1 MLKRITRKLAILAV
15 LAGMLSG
22 LAPSM
27 LAVRTAHADEAS
39 QSGASTALDRSSAP
53 APKRSEAAKPEP
65 LTSADVQVRSA
76 VVPSDALASGTAG
89 TCLFYITSDLQMVIT
104 PADGAHGILP
114 NLYASKDWPWYRYA
128 AYIKTIRFDRGV
140 KTGDSLNWA
149 FSNGSADA
157 DAYNR
162 LESVDFT
169 NLDAA
174 DLTQMYGI
182 LAYDR
187 TLTEV
192 NMSMLNAVQ
201 VRSMAEA
208 FRSTDITGLDLTAIG
223 DGKLV
228 DVGALCLSCHN
239 LQAVTTGWTMRNVT
253 AAWNMFNDCFNL
265 TQIDAQNWRF
275 GHAGNLSLMFNGC
288 SSLKTLDVS
297 RWNVGSVFNLYHTF
311 GNCAGLKTLD
321 VSTWDTGSLTDARG
335 LFNHC
340 TGLKT
345 LDVSGWNTD
354 KVTNFESM
362 FAYCTSLTKLDVSGW
377 NTGKATNMNSM
388 FYRDGKLTVLD
399 VSRWDTS
406 NVQDMYGMFRNTSIT
421 TLDVSQWNVSHV
433 GSVAEMFRECENLVT
448 LDTSRWRLDSARNA
462 WDMFYDCRSLTGLD
476 VTHWDMGHVGN
487 MTEMFYYC
495 RSLTGL
501 DGLDEWNTG
510 NVTNMSSMFSGCNRL
525 STVGITSWNV
535 RKVTTTKSMLQGT
548 SITSLDLSGWNT
560 DSLTNMQ
567 YMFENCT
574 KLTGLNLSGW
584 DTSNVT
590 SMEGLFGHDQQLTN
604 LRLDGWNTGNVRLM
618 GHMFEYCTKLTSLD
632 LSGWDTSN
640 VTDMYALFDNCTSLA
655 SLKLGDRWNMGN
667 VTDTTWMFSADRKL
681 ASTIARIVPDWNM
694 GSVRKTAGMFSD
706 CVDGVLDLSKW
717 NTPLL
722 TDTRYMF
729 QLNPNL
735 TRILVNENW
744 SNVTFAGNSTDMF
757 AGCTRLV
764 GDDGKGLAYDSS
776 KTDGAYA
783 MPGTGYMTL
792 KATDGKTM
800 HTVTYLD
807 WNGNAITV
815 RRVKDGTS
823 GESIGMHDTTWLA
836 DPDMNF
842 NTDRW
847 SNCSF
852 TEKGKKQSSRDCF
865 AYAVDRPIA
874 KGGTLHV
881 TSKADYTHANGGGVL
896 GWRAYDAANRVSN
909 WDGYFCRKGT
919 SCLVDRY
926 YTFDSAVNILPFT
939 QIGLWDD
946 YGTAIVSTMQLTQ
959 VDPTTHRSLA
969 RDGYTFAGW
978 SKDVSHV
985 TGDMTVQAQYRPVRY
1000 TVNYDA
1006 NGGTGAMADQ
1016 SFTYGTPQ
1024 ALTAATFQRD
1034 GYSLTGWNTRPDG
1047 TGKAF
1052 TDKQTV
1058 ADLLTHENAV
1068 GILYAQ
1074 WTPTPPVIT
1083 VVFHSND
1090 GGADETVRRVWASNN
1105 LDMKAIGLPDGWT
1118 KKGFVFHGW
1127 NLAADG
1133 SGVEYKTGESLYGR
1147 MTTATVDLYADWAG
1161 LQSTLPQAGGILHA
1175 APVAGLS
1182 IMMLGVPLL
1191 ILARRH
1197 RHGHANPP
1205 V

>member
-39 QSGASTALDRSSAP
+39 RSGASTALDRSSAP
-53 APKRSEAAKPEP
+53 APKRSEAAEPEP
-65 LTSADVQVRSA
+65 LTAADLQVRSA

-104 PADGAHGILP
+104 PADGAHGVLP
-114 NLYASKDWPWYRYA
+114 NLYASEDWPWYRYA

-157 DAYNR
+157 AAYNR

-192 NMSMLNAVQ
+192 NMNMLNAVQ

-208 FRSTDITGLDLTAIG
+208 FRSTGITGLDLTAIG

-275 GHAGNLSLMFNGC
+275 GHAGNLSLMFKGC
-288 SSLKTLDVS
+288 SGLKTLDVS

-311 GNCAGLKTLD
+311 DNCAGLKTLD
-321 VSTWDTGSLTDARG
+321 VSGWNTGSLTDARG
-335 LFNHC
+335 LFYHC

-345 LDVSGWNTD
+345 LDVSGWNTG
-354 KVTNFESM
+354 KVTSFENI
-362 FAYCTSLTKLDVSGW
+362 FTYCTSLTELDVSGW
-377 NTGKATNMNSM
+377 NTGKATSM
-388 FYRDGKLTVLD
+388 SGMFDHDRKLTVLD

-406 NVQDMYGMFRNTSIT
+406 NVQDMHGMFRNTGIA
-421 TLDVSQWNVSHV
+421 TLEVSQWNVSHV
-433 GSVAEMFRECENLVT
+433 GNASGMFHDCVNLVT
-448 LDTSRWRLDSARNA
+448 LDTSRWRLDSAWGA
-462 WDMFYDCRSLTGLD
+462 WNMFYNCVSLTGLD
-476 VTHWDMGHVGN
+476 VTHWGMGHVGN
-487 MTEMFYYC
+487 MTDMFYGC
-495 RSLTGL
+495 HSLTDL
-501 DGLDEWNTG
+501 DGLAEWDTG
-510 NVTNMSSMFSGCNRL
+510 NATMLTGMFYDCNRL
-525 STVGITSWNV
+525 SAVDITSWNV
-535 RKVTTTKSMLQGT
+535 RKVTTTRGMLQGT
-548 SITSLDLSGWNT
+548 PITSLDLSAWNTDSLTNIRYMFGYCTKLTSLDLSGWNT
-560 DSLTNMQ
+560 
-567 YMFENCT
+567 
-574 KLTGLNLSGW
+574 
-584 DTSNVT
+584 SNVT
-590 SMEGLFGHDQQLTN
+590 GMEGLFGHDQQLTN
-604 LRLDGWNTGNVRLM
+604 LRFDGWNTGNVRLM
-618 GHMFEYCTKLTSLD
+618 DHMFEYCTKLTSLD

-640 VTDMYALFDNCTSLA
+640 VTDMHGLFDNCTSLA
-655 SLKLGDRWNMGN
+655 GLKLGDRWNMGN
-667 VTDTTWMFSADRKL
+667 VTDTTWMFSGDRKL

-694 GSVRKTAGMFSD
+694 GSVKRTAGMFSD

-722 TDTRYMF
+722 TDTRNMF
-729 QLNPNL
+729 RYNPNL

-744 SNVTFAGNSTDMF
+744 SNVTFMDSSAYMF
-757 AGCTRLV
+757 TGCARLV

-776 KTDGAYA
+776 KTDGAQA

-792 KATDGKTM
+792 KAAGGKTM
-800 HTVTYLD
+800 HTVTYMD
-807 WNGNAITV
+807 WNGNVITT
-815 RRVKDGTS
+815 RRVKDGMS

-842 NTDRW
+842 NADRW
-847 SNCSF
+847 GGCSF
-852 TEKGKKQSSRDCF
+852 TEKGKKQSSRDCY
-865 AYAVDRPIA
+865 ANAVDRPIA
-874 KGGTLHV
+874 KGDTLHV
-881 TSKADYTHANGGGVL
+881 TGKADYTRANGGGVL
-896 GWRAYDAANRVSN
+896 GWRANNTVNGSS
-909 WDGYFCRKGT
+909 WDGYSCRKGA
-919 SCLVDRY
+919 SCLADRY
-926 YTFDSAVNILPFT
+926 YTFDSAANVRPFT

-959 VDPTTHRSLA
+959 VDPVTHRSLA
-969 RDGYTFAGW
+969 RDGYVFTGW
-978 SKDVSHV
+978 SKDISNV
-985 TGDMTVQAQYRPVRY
+985 TGDMTVQAQYKPVRY

-1006 NGGTGAMADQ
+1006 NGGTGSMPA
-1016 SFTYGTPQ
+1016 STLTYDRPQ
-1024 ALTAATFQRD
+1024 ALPAIGFTKA
-1034 GYSLTGWNTRPDG
+1034 GYSFAGWNTQKDG
-1047 TGKAF
+1047 SGKTF
-1052 TDKQTV
+1052 TDKQIV
-1058 ADLLTHENAV
+1058 GNLLTHENAA
-1068 GILYAQ
+1068 GTLYAQ

-1090 GGADETVRRVWASNN
+1090 GGTDETVKRVWASNN

-1118 KKGFVFHGW
+1118 KKGFAFHGW

-1147 MTTATVDLYADWAG
+1147 MTTATVDLYADWTG

>member
-39 QSGASTALDRSSAP
+39 RSGASTVLDRSSAP
-53 APKRSEAAKPEP
+53 APKRSEAAEPEP
-65 LTSADVQVRSA
+65 LTAADLQVRSA

-104 PADGAHGILP
+104 PADGAHGVLP
-114 NLYASKDWPWYRYA
+114 NLYASEDWPWYRYA

-157 DAYNR
+157 AAYNR

-192 NMSMLNAVQ
+192 NMNMLNAVQ

-208 FRSTDITGLDLTAIG
+208 FRSTGITGLDLTAIG
-223 DGKLV
+223 DEKLV

-275 GHAGNLSLMFNGC
+275 GHAGNLSLMFKGC

-297 RWNVGSVFNLYHTF
+297 RWNVDSVFNLYHTF
-311 GNCAGLKTLD
+311 DNCTGLKTLD

-335 LFNHC
+335 LFYHC

-345 LDVSGWNTD
+345 LDVSDWNTG
-354 KVTNFESM
+354 KVTSFENI

-377 NTGKATNMNSM
+377 NTGKATSM
-388 FYRDGKLTVLD
+388 SGMFDHDGKLTVLD

-406 NVQDMYGMFRNTSIT
+406 NVTDMYAMFRNTGIA

-433 GSVAEMFRECENLVT
+433 GNAAGMFNNCANLVT
-448 LDTSRWRLDSARNA
+448 LDTSRWRLDSAWGA
-462 WDMFYDCRSLTGLD
+462 WNMFFNCVSLTGLD
-476 VTHWDMGHVGN
+476 VTHWGMGHVGN
-487 MTEMFYYC
+487 MTDMFYGC
-495 RSLTGL
+495 HSLTDL
-501 DGLDEWNTG
+501 DGLAEWDTG
-510 NVTNMSSMFSGCNRL
+510 NATMLTSMFHGCNRL
-525 STVGITSWNV
+525 STVDITSWNV
-535 RKVTTTKSMLQGT
+535 RKVTTTEGMLQGT
-548 SITSLDLSGWNT
+548 PITSLDLSAWNT
-560 DSLTNMQ
+560 DSLTNIR

-574 KLTGLNLSGW
+574 KLTSLDLSGW
-584 DTSNVT
+584 NTSNVT
-590 SMEGLFGHDQQLTN
+590 SMEGLFGHDQWLTD
-604 LRLDGWNTGNVRLM
+604 LSMDGWNTGNVRLM
-618 GHMFEYCTKLTSLD
+618 GHMFGYCTKLTSLD

-640 VTDMYALFDNCTSLA
+640 VTDMYGLFDNCTSLA
-655 SLKLGDRWNMGN
+655 GLKLGDRWNMDN
-667 VTDTTWMFSADRKL
+667 VTDTTWMFSGDRKL

-694 GSVRKTAGMFSD
+694 GSVKKTAGMFYD

-722 TDTRYMF
+722 TDTRNMF
-729 QLNPNL
+729 RHNPNL

-744 SNVTFAGNSTDMF
+744 SNVTFMDSSADMF

-776 KTDGAYA
+776 KTDGAQA

-792 KATDGKTM
+792 KAAGGKTV
-800 HTVTYLD
+800 HTVTYMD
-807 WNGNAITV
+807 WNGNAITT
-815 RRVKDGTS
+815 RRVKDGMS

-842 NTDRW
+842 NADRW
-847 SNCSF
+847 GGCSF
-852 TEKGKKQSSRDCF
+852 TEKGKKQSSRDCY
-865 AYAVDRPIA
+865 ANAVDWPVA
-874 KGGTLHV
+874 KNDTLHV
-881 TSKADYTHANGGGVL
+881 TGKADYTRANEGGVL
-896 GWRAYDAANRVSN
+896 GWRAYNTASGAKS
-909 WDGYFCRKGT
+909 WDGYFCRKGV
-919 SCLVDRY
+919 SCLADRY
-926 YTFDSAVNILPFT
+926 YTFGSAVNILPFT

-959 VDPTTHRSLA
+959 VDPVTHRSLA
-969 RDGYTFAGW
+969 RDGYVFTGW
-978 SKDVSHV
+978 SKDISNV
-985 TGDMTVQAQYRPVRY
+985 TGDMTVQAQYKPVRY

-1006 NGGTGAMADQ
+1006 NGGTGSMPTSTLTYDRPRALPAIG
-1016 SFTYGTPQ
+1016 FTK
-1024 ALTAATFQRD
+1024 A
-1034 GYSLTGWNTRPDG
+1034 GYSFAGWNTQKDG
-1047 TGKAF
+1047 SGKTF
-1052 TDKQTV
+1052 TDKQIV
-1058 ADLLTHENAV
+1058 GNLLTHENAV
-1068 GILYAQ
+1068 GTLYAQ

-1090 GGADETVRRVWASNN
+1090 GGTDETVKRVWASNN

-1161 LQSTLPQAGGILHA
+1161 LQSTLPQAGGSTK
-1175 APVAGLS
+1175 APAYGAGLAL
-1182 IMMLGVPLL
+1182 MVLGAGAWLS
-1191 ILARRH
+1191 AGRR
-1197 RHGHANPP
+1197 RRMA
-1205 V
+1205 

>member
-1 MLKRITRKLAILAV
+1 MLRRITRKLAILAV

-53 APKRSEAAKPEP
+53 APKRSEAAEPEP
-65 LTSADVQVRSA
+65 LTSSDLQVRSA

-335 LFNHC
+335 LFYHC

-345 LDVSGWNTD
+345 LDVSDWNTG
-354 KVTNFESM
+354 KVTSFGSI
-362 FAYCTSLTKLDVSGW
+362 FAYCTSLTELDVSGW
-377 NTGKATNMNSM
+377 NTGKATSM
-388 FYRDGKLTVLD
+388 SGMFDHDRKLTALD

-406 NVQDMYGMFRNTSIT
+406 NVQDMNGMFRNTGIA

-433 GSVAEMFRECENLVT
+433 GNAAEMFHDCVNLVT
-448 LDTSRWRLDSARNA
+448 LDTSRWRLDSAWGA
-462 WDMFYDCRSLTGLD
+462 WSMFYNCVSLTGLD
-476 VTHWDMGHVGN
+476 VTHWGMGHVGN
-487 MTEMFYYC
+487 MTDMFYGC
-495 RSLTGL
+495 HSLTDL
-501 DGLDEWNTG
+501 DGLAEWDTG
-510 NVTNMSSMFSGCNRL
+510 NATMLTRMFCDCNRL
-525 STVGITSWNV
+525 STVDITSWNV
-535 RKVTTTKSMLQGT
+535 RKVTTTEGMLQGT
-548 SITSLDLSGWNT
+548 PITSLDLSAWNT

-567 YMFENCT
+567 YMFEN
-574 KLTGLNLSGW
+574 
-584 DTSNVT
+584 
-590 SMEGLFGHDQQLTN
+590 
-604 LRLDGWNTGNVRLM
+604 
-618 GHMFEYCTKLTSLD
+618 CTKLTSLD

-655 SLKLGDRWNMGN
+655 GLKLGDRWNMGN
-667 VTDTTWMFSADRKL
+667 VTDTTWMFSGDRKL

-722 TDTRYMF
+722 TDTRNMF
-729 QLNPNL
+729 RYNPNL

-744 SNVTFAGNSTDMF
+744 SNVTFMDSSAYMF
-757 AGCTRLV
+757 TGCIRLV

-776 KTDGAYA
+776 KTDGAQA

-792 KATDGKTM
+792 KAAGGKTM
-800 HTVTYLD
+800 HTVTYMD
-807 WNGNAITV
+807 WNGNVITT

-823 GESIGMHDTTWLA
+823 GENIGMHDTTWLA

-842 NTDRW
+842 NADRW
-847 SNCSF
+847 GDCSF
-852 TEKGKKQSSRDCF
+852 TEKGKKQSSRDCY
-865 AYAVDRPIA
+865 ANAVDWPVA
-874 KGGTLHV
+874 KGDTLHV
-881 TSKADYTHANGGGVL
+881 TGKADYTQANEGGIL
-896 GWRAYDAANRVSN
+896 GWRAYNTASGTNSWN
-909 WDGYFCRKGT
+909 GYFCRKGA
-919 SCLVDRY
+919 SCLADRY
-926 YTFDSAVNILPFT
+926 YTFGSAVNILPFT

-959 VDPTTHRSLA
+959 VDPVTHRSLA
-969 RDGYTFAGW
+969 RDGYVFTGW
-978 SKDVSHV
+978 SEDVSNV
-985 TGDMTVQAQYRPVRY
+985 TGDMTVQTQYKPVRY

-1006 NGGTGAMADQ
+1006 NGGTGSMPA
-1016 SFTYGTPQ
+1016 STLTYDRPQ
-1024 ALTAATFQRD
+1024 ALPAIGFTKA
-1034 GYSLTGWNTRPDG
+1034 GYSFAGWNTQKDG
-1047 TGKAF
+1047 SGKTF
-1052 TDKQTV
+1052 TDKQIV
-1058 ADLLTHENAV
+1058 GNLLTHENAA
-1068 GILYAQ
+1068 GTPYAQ

-1090 GGADETVRRVWASNN
+1090 GGADETVKRVWASNN

-1133 SGVEYKTGESLYGR
+1133 SGVEYKAGESLYGR

-1161 LQSTLPQAGGILHA
+1161 LSSTLPQAGGSTK
-1175 APVAGLS
+1175 APAYGAGLAL
-1182 IMMLGVPLL
+1182 MVLGAGAWLS
-1191 ILARRH
+1191 AGRR
-1197 RHGHANPP
+1197 RRMA
-1205 V
+1205 

>member
-1 MLKRITRKLAILAV
+1 MRRLNTLIPIL
-15 LAGMLSG
+15 LLIG
-22 LAPSM
+22 LLWGLCPSM
-27 LAVRTAHADEAS
+27 LAVRTAHAD
-39 QSGASTALDRSSAP
+39 QSDTSTTQADIMKDGVP
-53 APKRSEAAKPEP
+53 QPAAKNADVDEPMP
-65 LTSADVQVRSA
+65 LTDSDVAVRTPA
-76 VVPSDALASGTAG
+76 VPDDAIASGTAG
-89 TCLFYITSDLQMVIT
+89 SCLFYITSDLQMVVT
-104 PADGAHGILP
+104 PADGAHGVLP
-114 NLYASKDWPWYRYA
+114 NLYASEDWPWYRYA

-192 NMSMLNAVQ
+192 NMNMLNAVQ

-208 FRSTDITGLDLTAIG
+208 FRSTGITGLDLTAIG
-223 DGKLV
+223 DEKLV

-311 GNCAGLKTLD
+311 DNCAGLKTLD
-321 VSTWDTGSLTDARG
+321 VSGWNTGSLTDARG
-335 LFNHC
+335 LFYHC

-345 LDVSGWNTD
+345 LDVSGWNTG
-354 KVTNFESM
+354 KVTSFERM

-377 NTGKATNMNSM
+377 NTGKATSM
-388 FYRDGKLTVLD
+388 SGMFAHDRKLTVLD

-406 NVQDMYGMFRNTSIT
+406 NVQDMYGMFRTAGIA

-448 LDTSRWRLDSARNA
+448 LDTSRWRLDSAWGA
-462 WDMFYDCRSLTGLD
+462 WNMFYNCVSLTGLD
-476 VTHWDMGHVGN
+476 VTHWGMGHVGN
-487 MTEMFYYC
+487 MTDMFYNC
-495 RSLTGL
+495 VSLTGL
-501 DGLDEWNTG
+501 NGLAEWDTG
-510 NVTNMSSMFSGCNRL
+510 NATMLTGMFYGCNRL
-525 STVGITSWNV
+525 STVDITSWNV
-535 RKVTTTKSMLQGT
+535 RKVTTTEGMLQGT
-548 SITSLDLSGWNT
+548 PITGLDLSAWNT

-574 KLTGLNLSGW
+574 KLTSLNLSGW
-584 DTSNVT
+584 NTSNVT
-590 SMEGLFGHDQQLTN
+590 DMSRLFGHDQQLTN
-604 LRLDGWNTGNVRLM
+604 LRFDGWNTGSVRLM
-618 GHMFEYCTKLTSLD
+618 GHIFEYCTKLTSLD

-640 VTDMYALFDNCTSLA
+640 VTDMHGLFDNCTSLA
-655 SLKLGDRWNMGN
+655 GLKLGDRWNMGN
-667 VTDTTWMFSADRKL
+667 VTDTTWMFSGDRKL

-722 TDTRYMF
+722 TDTRNMF
-729 QLNPNL
+729 RYNPNL

-744 SNVTFAGNSTDMF
+744 SNVTFMDSSAYMF
-757 AGCTRLV
+757 TGCTRLV

-792 KATDGKTM
+792 KAAGGKTM
-800 HTVTYLD
+800 HTVTYMD
-807 WNGNAITV
+807 WNGNVITT
-815 RRVKDGTS
+815 RRVKDGMS

-842 NTDRW
+842 NADRW
-847 SNCSF
+847 GGCSF
-852 TEKGKKQSSRDCF
+852 TEKGKKQSSRDCY
-865 AYAVDRPIA
+865 ANAVDWPVA
-874 KGGTLHV
+874 KNDTLHV
-881 TSKADYTHANGGGVL
+881 TGKADYTRANEGGIL
-896 GWRAYDAANRVSN
+896 GWRAYNTASGTNS
-909 WDGYFCRKGT
+909 WDGYFCRKGV

-1006 NGGTGAMADQ
+1006 NGGTGSMPA
-1016 SFTYGTPQ
+1016 STLTYDRPQ
-1024 ALTAATFQRD
+1024 ALPAIGFTKA
-1034 GYSLTGWNTRPDG
+1034 GYSFAGWNTRKDG
-1047 TGKAF
+1047 SGKTF

-1058 ADLLTHENAV
+1058 SNLLTHENAA
-1068 GILYAQ
+1068 GTLYAQ
-1074 WTPTPPVIT
+1074 WTPTPPIVT
-1083 VVFHSND
+1083 VVFHIND
-1090 GGADETVRRVWASNN
+1090 GGSDRTVKRVWASNN
-1105 LDMKAIGLPDGWT
+1105 LEMKTIEPPADWT
-1118 KKGFVFHGW
+1118 NSGFALRGW
-1127 NLAADG
+1127 NLKADG
-1133 SGVEYKTGESLYGR
+1133 TGVEYEAGETLYGR
-1147 MTTATVDLYADWAG
+1147 LTAETTDLYADWAG
-1161 LQSTLPQAGGILHA
+1161 LSSTLPQAGGSTK
-1175 APVAGLS
+1175 APAYGAGLAL
-1182 IMMLGVPLL
+1182 MVLGAGAWLS
-1191 ILARRH
+1191 AGRR
-1197 RHGHANPP
+1197 RRMA
-1205 V
+1205 

>member
-1 MLKRITRKLAILAV
+1 MLRRITRKLAILAV
-15 LAGMLSG
+15 LTGMLSG

-27 LAVRTAHADEAS
+27 LAVCTAHADEAS
-39 QSGASTALDRSSAP
+39 QSGASTVLDRSSAP

-65 LTSADVQVRSA
+65 LTSSDLQVRSA

-104 PADGAHGILP
+104 PADGAHGVLP
-114 NLYASKDWPWYRYA
+114 NLYASEDWPWYRYA

-157 DAYNR
+157 AAYNR

-192 NMSMLNAVQ
+192 NMNMLNAVQ

-208 FRSTDITGLDLTAIG
+208 FRSTGITGLDLTAIG

-239 LQAVTTGWTMRNVT
+239 LQAVTTGRTMRNVT

-275 GHAGNLSLMFNGC
+275 GHAGNLSLMFKGC

-321 VSTWDTGSLTDARG
+321 VSTWDTGSLTEARG
-335 LFNHC
+335 LFYHC

-345 LDVSGWNTD
+345 LDVSGWNTG
-354 KVTNFESM
+354 KVTSFENI

-377 NTGKATNMNSM
+377 NTGKVTSM
-388 FYRDGKLTVLD
+388 SGMFVHDGKLTVLD

-406 NVQDMYGMFRNTSIT
+406 NVTDMYAMFRNTGIA

-433 GSVAEMFRECENLVT
+433 GNAAGMFYDCANLVT
-448 LDTSRWRLDSARNA
+448 LDTSRWRLDSARGA
-462 WDMFYDCRSLTGLD
+462 WNMFSNCVSLTGLD
-476 VTHWDMGHVGN
+476 VTHWGMGHVGN
-487 MTEMFYYC
+487 MTGMFYGC
-495 RSLTGL
+495 HSLTDL
-501 DGLDEWNTG
+501 DGLAEWDTG
-510 NVTNMSSMFSGCNRL
+510 NATMLTSMFHGCNRL
-525 STVGITSWNV
+525 SAVDITSWNV
-535 RKVTTTKSMLQGT
+535 RKVTTTEGMLQGT
-548 SITSLDLSGWNT
+548 PITSLDLSAWNT

-574 KLTGLNLSGW
+574 KLTSLNLSGW
-584 DTSNVT
+584 NTSNVT
-590 SMEGLFGHDQQLTN
+590 DMSGLFGHDQQLTN
-604 LRLDGWNTGNVRLM
+604 LRFDGWNTGNVRLM

-640 VTDMYALFDNCTSLA
+640 VTDMYGLFDNCTSLA
-655 SLKLGDRWNMGN
+655 GLKLGDRWNMGN
-667 VTDTTWMFSADRKL
+667 VTDTTWMFSGDRKL

-694 GSVRKTAGMFSD
+694 GSVKKTAGMFRD

-722 TDTRYMF
+722 TDTRNMF
-729 QLNPNL
+729 RYNPNL

-744 SNVTFAGNSTDMF
+744 SNVTFMDSSADMF
-757 AGCTRLV
+757 AGCARLV

-776 KTDGAYA
+776 KTDGAQA

-792 KATDGKTM
+792 KAAGGKTM
-800 HTVTYLD
+800 HTVTYMD
-807 WNGNAITV
+807 WNGNVITT
-815 RRVKDGTS
+815 RRVKDGMS

-842 NTDRW
+842 NADRW
-847 SNCSF
+847 GGCSF
-852 TEKGKKQSSRDCF
+852 TEKGKKQSSRDCY
-865 AYAVDRPIA
+865 ANAVDWPVA
-874 KGGTLHV
+874 KNDTLHV
-881 TSKADYTHANGGGVL
+881 TGKADYTRANEGGTL
-896 GWRAYDAANRVSN
+896 GWRAYNTASGTNSWN
-909 WDGYFCRKGT
+909 GYFCRKGV
-919 SCLVDRY
+919 SCLADRY
-926 YTFDSAVNILPFT
+926 YTFGSAVNILPFT

-959 VDPTTHRSLA
+959 VDPVTHRSLA
-969 RDGYTFAGW
+969 RDGYVFTGW
-978 SKDVSHV
+978 SKDISNV
-985 TGDMTVQAQYRPVRY
+985 TGDMTVQAQYKPVRY

-1006 NGGTGAMADQ
+1006 NGGTGSMPA
-1016 SFTYGTPQ
+1016 STLTYDRPQ
-1024 ALTAATFQRD
+1024 ALPAIGFTKA
-1034 GYSLTGWNTRPDG
+1034 GYSFAGWNTQKDG
-1047 TGKAF
+1047 SGKTF
-1052 TDKQTV
+1052 TDKQIV
-1058 ADLLTHENAV
+1058 GNLLTHENAA
-1068 GILYAQ
+1068 GTLYAQ

-1090 GGADETVRRVWASNN
+1090 GGADETVKRVWASNN

-1133 SGVEYKTGESLYGR
+1133 SGVEYKAGESLYGR

-1161 LQSTLPQAGGILHA
+1161 LQSTLPQAGGSTK
-1175 APVAGLS
+1175 APAYGAGLAL
-1182 IMMLGVPLL
+1182 MVLGAGAWLS
-1191 ILARRH
+1191 AGRR
-1197 RHGHANPP
+1197 RRMA
-1205 V
+1205 

>member
-1 MLKRITRKLAILAV
+1 MLKRIARKLAILAV

-53 APKRSEAAKPEP
+53 APKRSEAAESEP
-65 LTSADVQVRSA
+65 LTAADLQVRSA

-89 TCLFYITSDLQMVIT
+89 TCLFYVTSDLQMVIT
-104 PADGAHGILP
+104 PADGAHGVLP
-114 NLYASKDWPWYRYA
+114 NLYASEDWPWYRYA

-157 DAYNR
+157 AAYNR

-192 NMSMLNAVQ
+192 NMNMLNAVQ

-208 FRSTDITGLDLTAIG
+208 FRSTGITGLDLTAIG
-223 DGKLV
+223 DGKLWSI
-228 DVGALCLSCHN
+228 DSMCNACKRLES
-239 LQAVTTGWTMRNVT
+239 VTTGWTLPVLYFAQGTFGEDARL
-253 AAWNMFNDCFNL
+253 AS
-265 TQIDAQNWRF
+265 IDAENWRF
-275 GHAGNLSLMFNGC
+275 GQAGSLSLMFKGC
-288 SSLKTLDVS
+288 SGLKTLDVS

-321 VSTWDTGSLTDARG
+321 VS
-335 LFNHC
+335 
-340 TGLKT
+340 
-345 LDVSGWNTD
+345 GWNTG
-354 KVTNFESM
+354 KVTSFENI

-377 NTGKATNMNSM
+377 NTGKATSM
-388 FYRDGKLTVLD
+388 SGMFDQDGKLTVLD

-406 NVQDMYGMFRNTSIT
+406 NVQDMHAMFHNTGIA

-433 GSVAEMFRECENLVT
+433 GNAAGMFNNCANLVT
-448 LDTSRWRLDSARNA
+448 LDTSRWRLDSAWGA
-462 WDMFYDCRSLTGLD
+462 WNMFSNCVSLTGLD
-476 VTHWDMGHVGN
+476 VTHWGMGHVGN
-487 MTEMFYYC
+487 MTDMFYGC
-495 RSLTGL
+495 HSLTDL
-501 DGLDEWNTG
+501 DGLAEWDTG
-510 NVTNMSSMFSGCNRL
+510 NATMLTSMFYGCNRL
-525 STVGITSWNV
+525 SAVDITSWNV
-535 RKVTTTKSMLQGT
+535 RKVTTTEGMLQGT
-548 SITSLDLSGWNT
+548 PITSLDLSAWNT

-567 YMFENCT
+567 CMFENCT
-574 KLTGLNLSGW
+574 KLTSLNLSGW
-584 DTSNVT
+584 NTSNVT
-590 SMEGLFGHDQQLTN
+590 DMSGLFGHDQQLTN
-604 LRLDGWNTGNVRLM
+604 LRFDGWNTGNVRLM
-618 GHMFEYCTKLTSLD
+618 GHMFEYCAKLTSLD

-640 VTDMYALFDNCTSLA
+640 VTDMYGLFDNCTSLA
-655 SLKLGDRWNMGN
+655 GLKLGDRWNMGN
-667 VTDTTWMFSADRKL
+667 VTDTTWMFSGDRKL

-694 GSVRKTAGMFSD
+694 GSVKKTAGMFSD

-722 TDTRYMF
+722 TDTRNMF
-729 QLNPNL
+729 RYNPNL

-744 SNVTFAGNSTDMF
+744 SNVTFMDSSAYMF
-757 AGCTRLV
+757 TGCTRLV

-776 KTDGAYA
+776 KTDGAQA

-792 KATDGKTM
+792 KAAGGKTM
-800 HTVTYLD
+800 HTVTYMD
-807 WNGNAITV
+807 WNGNVITT
-815 RRVKDGTS
+815 RRVKDGMS

-842 NTDRW
+842 NADRW
-847 SNCSF
+847 GGCSF
-852 TEKGKKQSSRDCF
+852 TEKGKKQSSRDCY
-865 AYAVDRPIA
+865 ANAVDWPVA
-874 KGGTLHV
+874 KNDTLHV
-881 TSKADYTHANGGGVL
+881 TGKADYTRANEGGIL
-896 GWRAYDAANRVSN
+896 GWRAYNTASGTNS
-909 WDGYFCRKGT
+909 WDGCFCRKGV
-919 SCLVDRY
+919 SCLADRY
-926 YTFDSAVNILPFT
+926 YTFGSAVNILPFT

-959 VDPTTHRSLA
+959 VDPVTHRSLA
-969 RDGYTFAGW
+969 RDGYVFTGW
-978 SKDVSHV
+978 SKDISNV
-985 TGDMTVQAQYRPVRY
+985 TGDMTVQAQYKPVRY

-1006 NGGTGAMADQ
+1006 NGGTGSMPA
-1016 SFTYGTPQ
+1016 STLTYDRPQ
-1024 ALTAATFQRD
+1024 ALPAIGFTKA
-1034 GYSLTGWNTRPDG
+1034 GYSFAGWNTQKDG
-1047 TGKAF
+1047 SGKTF
-1052 TDKQTV
+1052 TDKQIV
-1058 ADLLTHENAV
+1058 GNLLTHENAA
-1068 GILYAQ
+1068 GTLYAQ

-1090 GGADETVRRVWASNN
+1090 GGADETVKRVWASNN

-1191 ILARRH
+1191 ILARRY

>member
-1 MLKRITRKLAILAV
+1 MLRRITRKLAILAV

-39 QSGASTALDRSSAP
+39 RSGASTALDRSSAP
-53 APKRSEAAKPEP
+53 APKRSEAAEPEP
-65 LTSADVQVRSA
+65 LTAADLQVRSA

-104 PADGAHGILP
+104 PADGAHGVLP
-114 NLYASKDWPWYRYA
+114 NLYASEDWPWYRYA

-157 DAYNR
+157 AAYNR

-192 NMSMLNAVQ
+192 NMNMLNAGQ

-208 FRSTDITGLDLTAIG
+208 FRSTGITGLDLTAIG
-223 DGKLV
+223 DEKLV
-228 DVGALCLSCHN
+228 DVGALCSSCHN

-311 GNCAGLKTLD
+311 DNCAGLKTLD
-321 VSTWDTGSLTDARG
+321 VSGWNTGSLTDARG
-335 LFNHC
+335 LFYHC

-345 LDVSGWNTD
+345 LDVSGWNTG
-354 KVTNFESM
+354 KVTSFENI

-377 NTGKATNMNSM
+377 NTGKATSM
-388 FYRDGKLTVLD
+388 SGMFAHDRKLTVLD

-406 NVQDMYGMFRNTSIT
+406 NVQDMHGMFRNTGIA

-433 GSVAEMFRECENLVT
+433 VTAAEMFRECENLVT
-448 LDTSRWRLDSARNA
+448 LDTSRWRLDSARDA
-462 WDMFYDCRSLTGLD
+462 WNMFYDCRSLTGLD
-476 VTHWDMGHVGN
+476 VTHWGMGHVGN
-487 MTEMFYYC
+487 MTGMFYYC
-495 RSLTGL
+495 RSLTDL

-510 NVTNMSSMFSGCNRL
+510 NVTNMSIMFSGCNRL
-525 STVGITSWNV
+525 STVGITSWDV
-535 RKVTTTKSMLQGT
+535 RKVTTTEGMLQGT
-548 SITSLDLSGWNT
+548 PITSLDLSAWNT
-560 DSLTNMQ
+560 DSLTNM
-567 YMFENCT
+567 YCMFENCT
-574 KLTGLNLSGW
+574 KLTSLNLSGW

-590 SMEGLFGHDQQLTN
+590 SMKGLFGHDQQLTN
-604 LRLDGWNTGNVRLM
+604 LRFDGWNTGNVRFM

-640 VTDMYALFDNCTSLA
+640 VTDMHGLFDNCTSLA
-655 SLKLGDRWNMGN
+655 GLKLGDRWNMGN
-667 VTDTTWMFSADRKL
+667 VTDTTWMFSGDRKL

-694 GSVRKTAGMFSD
+694 GSVKKTAGMFSD

-722 TDTRYMF
+722 TDTRNMF
-729 QLNPNL
+729 RYNPNL

-744 SNVTFAGNSTDMF
+744 SNVTFMDSSAYMF
-757 AGCTRLV
+757 TGCTRLV

-776 KTDGAYA
+776 KTDGAQA

-792 KATDGKTM
+792 KTTGGKTM
-800 HTVTYLD
+800 HTVTYMD
-807 WNGNAITV
+807 WNGNVITT

-852 TEKGKKQSSRDCF
+852 TEKGKKQSSRDCY

-881 TSKADYTHANGGGVL
+881 TGKADYTRANEGGIL
-896 GWRAYDAANRVSN
+896 GWRAYNTASGTNS
-909 WDGYFCRKGT
+909 WDGYFCRKGV
-919 SCLVDRY
+919 SCLADRY
-926 YTFDSAVNILPFT
+926 YTFGSAVNILPFT
-939 QIGLWDD
+939 QIVLWDD

-959 VDPTTHRSLA
+959 VDPVTHRSLA
-969 RDGYTFAGW
+969 RDGYVFTGW
-978 SKDVSHV
+978 SKDISNV
-985 TGDMTVQAQYRPVRY
+985 TGDMTVQAQYKPVRY

-1006 NGGTGAMADQ
+1006 NGGTGSMPA
-1016 SFTYGTPQ
+1016 STLTYDRPQ
-1024 ALTAATFQRD
+1024 ALPAIGFTKA
-1034 GYSLTGWNTRPDG
+1034 GYSFAGWNTQKDG
-1047 TGKAF
+1047 SGKTF
-1052 TDKQTV
+1052 TDKQIV
-1058 ADLLTHENAV
+1058 GNLLTHENAA
-1068 GILYAQ
+1068 GTLYAQ

-1090 GGADETVRRVWASNN
+1090 GGADETVKRVWASNN

-1118 KKGFVFHGW
+1118 KKGFAFHGW

-1133 SGVEYKTGESLYGR
+1133 SGVEYKAGESLYGR
-1147 MTTATVDLYADWAG
+1147 MTTATVDLYAEWAG
-1161 LQSTLPQAGGILHA
+1161 LSSTLPQAGGSTK
-1175 APVAGLS
+1175 APAYGAGLAL
-1182 IMMLGVPLL
+1182 MVLGAGAWLS
-1191 ILARRH
+1191 AGRR
-1197 RHGHANPP
+1197 RRMA
-1205 V
+1205 

>member
-53 APKRSEAAKPEP
+53 APKRSEAAEPEP
-65 LTSADVQVRSA
+65 LTAADLQVRSA

-335 LFNHC
+335 LFYHC

-345 LDVSGWNTD
+345 LDVSDWNTG
-354 KVTNFESM
+354 KVTSFGSI
-362 FAYCTSLTKLDVSGW
+362 FAYCTSLTELDVSGW
-377 NTGKATNMNSM
+377 NTGKATSM
-388 FYRDGKLTVLD
+388 SGMFDHDGKLTALD

-406 NVQDMYGMFRNTSIT
+406 NVQDMNGMFRNTGIA

-433 GSVAEMFRECENLVT
+433 GNAAEMFHNCVNLVT
-448 LDTSRWRLDSARNA
+448 LDTSRWRLDSAWRT
-462 WDMFYDCRSLTGLD
+462 WSMFYNCVSLTGLD
-476 VTHWDMGHVGN
+476 VTHWGMGHVGN
-487 MTEMFYYC
+487 MTDMFYGC
-495 RSLTGL
+495 HSLTDL
-501 DGLDEWNTG
+501 DGLAEWDTG
-510 NVTNMSSMFSGCNRL
+510 NATMLTRMFCDCNRL

-535 RKVTTTKSMLQGT
+535 RKVTTTEGMLQDT
-548 SITSLDLSGWNT
+548 SITSLDLSAWNT
-560 DSLTNMQ
+560 DSLTNMR

-640 VTDMYALFDNCTSLA
+640 VTDMYALFANCTSLA

-694 GSVRKTAGMFSD
+694 GSARKTAGMFSD

-722 TDTRYMF
+722 TDTSNMFRY
-729 QLNPNL
+729 NPNL

-744 SNVTFAGNSTDMF
+744 SNVTFMDSSADMF
-757 AGCTRLV
+757 IGCTRLV

-776 KTDGAYA
+776 KTSGMYA

-792 KATDGKTM
+792 KTTGGKTM
-800 HTVTYLD
+800 HTVTYMD

-847 SNCSF
+847 GDCSF
-852 TEKGKKQSSRDCF
+852 TEKGKKQSSRDCH

-881 TSKADYTHANGGGVL
+881 TGKADYTHANGGGVL
-896 GWRAYDAANRVSN
+896 GWRAYNAANGVNN
-909 WDGYFCRKGT
+909 WDGYFCRKGA

-926 YTFDSAVNILPFT
+926 YTFDSAANILPFT

-1000 TVNYDA
+1000 TVDYDA
-1006 NGGTGAMADQ
+1006 NGGTGSMPA
-1016 SFTYGTPQ
+1016 STLTYDRPQ
-1024 ALTAATFQRD
+1024 ALPAIGFTKA
-1034 GYSLTGWNTRPDG
+1034 GYSFAGWNTRKDG
-1047 TGKAF
+1047 SGKTF
-1052 TDKQTV
+1052 TDKQIV
-1058 ADLLTHENAV
+1058 SNLLTHENAA
-1068 GILYAQ
+1068 GTLYAQ

-1090 GGADETVRRVWASNN
+1090 GGADETVKRVWASNN

-1133 SGVEYKTGESLYGR
+1133 SGVEYKAGESLYGR
-1147 MTTATVDLYADWAG
+1147 MTTATVDLYADWTG
-1161 LQSTLPQAGGILHA
+1161 LQSTLPQAGGSTE
-1175 APVAGLS
+1175 APAYGAGLAL
-1182 IMMLGVPLL
+1182 MVLGAGAWLS
-1191 ILARRH
+1191 AGRR
-1197 RHGHANPP
+1197 RRMA
-1205 V
+1205 

>member
-1 MLKRITRKLAILAV
+1 MLRRITRKLAILAV

-53 APKRSEAAKPEP
+53 APKRSEAAEPEP
-65 LTSADVQVRSA
+65 LTAADLQVRSA

-89 TCLFYITSDLQMVIT
+89 TCLFYITSDLQMVVT

-114 NLYASKDWPWYRYA
+114 NLYTSKDWPWYRYA

-157 DAYNR
+157 NAYNR

-228 DVGALCLSCHN
+228 DVGALCSSCHN

-253 AAWNMFNDCFNL
+253 AAKNMFNDCFNL

-321 VSTWDTGSLTDARG
+321 VSD
-335 LFNHC
+335 
-340 TGLKT
+340 
-345 LDVSGWNTD
+345 WNTG
-354 KVTNFESM
+354 KVTSFGSI
-362 FAYCTSLTKLDVSGW
+362 FAYCTSLTELDVSGW
-377 NTGKATNMNSM
+377 NTGKATSM
-388 FYRDGKLTVLD
+388 SGMFDHDGKLTALD

-406 NVQDMYGMFRNTSIT
+406 NVQDMNGMFRGTGIA
-421 TLDVSQWNVSHV
+421 TLDVSRWNVSHV
-433 GSVAEMFRECENLVT
+433 GNAAEMFHDCVNLVT
-448 LDTSRWRLDSARNA
+448 LDTSRWRLDSAWGA
-462 WDMFYDCRSLTGLD
+462 WSMFYNCVSLTGLD
-476 VTHWDMGHVGN
+476 VTHWGMGHVGN
-487 MTEMFYYC
+487 MTDMFYGC
-495 RSLTGL
+495 HSLTDL
-501 DGLDEWNTG
+501 DGLAEWDTG
-510 NVTNMSSMFSGCNRL
+510 NATMLTRMFCDCNRL
-525 STVGITSWNV
+525 STVDITSWNV
-535 RKVTTTKSMLQGT
+535 RKVTNTEGMLQGT
-548 SITSLDLSGWNT
+548 PITSLDLSAWNT

-574 KLTGLNLSGW
+574 KLTSLNLSGW
-584 DTSNVT
+584 NTSNVT
-590 SMEGLFGHDQQLTN
+590 DMSGLFGHDQQLTN
-604 LRLDGWNTGNVRLM
+604 LRFDGWNTGNVRLM
-618 GHMFEYCTKLTSLD
+618 GHMFEYCTKLTSLN

-655 SLKLGDRWNMGN
+655 GLKLGDRWNMGN
-667 VTDTTWMFSADRKL
+667 VTDTTWMFSGDRKL

-722 TDTRYMF
+722 TDTRNMF
-729 QLNPNL
+729 RCNPNL
-735 TRILVNENW
+735 TSILVNENW
-744 SNVTFAGNSTDMF
+744 SNVTFMDSSAYMF
-757 AGCTRLV
+757 TGCTRLV

-776 KTDGAYA
+776 KTDGAQA

-792 KATDGKTM
+792 KAAGGKTM
-800 HTVTYLD
+800 HTVTYMD
-807 WNGNAITV
+807 WNGNVITT

-842 NTDRW
+842 NADRW
-847 SNCSF
+847 GDCSF
-852 TEKGKKQSSRDCF
+852 TEKGKKQSSRDCY
-865 AYAVDRPIA
+865 ANAVDWPVA
-874 KGGTLHV
+874 KGDTLHV
-881 TSKADYTHANGGGVL
+881 TGKADYTQANEGGIL
-896 GWRAYDAANRVSN
+896 GWRAYNTASGTNSWN
-909 WDGYFCRKGT
+909 GYFCRKGA
-919 SCLVDRY
+919 SCLADRY
-926 YTFDSAVNILPFT
+926 YTFGSAVNILPFT

-959 VDPTTHRSLA
+959 VDPVTHRSLA
-969 RDGYTFAGW
+969 RDGYVFTGW
-978 SKDVSHV
+978 SEDVSNV
-985 TGDMTVQAQYRPVRY
+985 TGDMTVQAQYKPVRY

-1006 NGGTGAMADQ
+1006 NGGTGSMPA
-1016 SFTYGTPQ
+1016 STLTYDRPQ
-1024 ALTAATFQRD
+1024 ALPAIGFTKA
-1034 GYSLTGWNTRPDG
+1034 GYSFAGWNTQKDG
-1047 TGKAF
+1047 SGKTF
-1052 TDKQTV
+1052 TDKQIV
-1058 ADLLTHENAV
+1058 GNLLTHENAA
-1068 GILYAQ
+1068 GTLYAQ

-1090 GGADETVRRVWASNN
+1090 GGADETVKRVWASNN

-1133 SGVEYKTGESLYGR
+1133 SGVEYKAGESLYGR

-1161 LQSTLPQAGGILHA
+1161 LSSTLPQAGGSTK
-1175 APVAGLS
+1175 APAYGAGLAL
-1182 IMMLGVPLL
+1182 MVLGAGAWLS
-1191 ILARRH
+1191 AGRR
-1197 RHGHANPP
+1197 RRMA
-1205 V
+1205 

>member
-1 MLKRITRKLAILAV
+1 MLRRITRKLAILAV

-27 LAVRTAHADEAS
+27 LAVRTAHADQANT
-39 QSGASTALDRSSAP
+39 STTQADIMKDGVP
-53 APKRSEAAKPEP
+53 QPAAKNADVDEPMP
-65 LTSADVQVRSA
+65 LTDSDVAVRTPA
-76 VVPSDALASGTAG
+76 VPDDAIASGTAG
-89 TCLFYITSDLQMVIT
+89 TCLFYITPDLRMVVT

-335 LFNHC
+335 LFYHC

-345 LDVSGWNTD
+345 LDVSDWNTG
-354 KVTNFESM
+354 KVTSFGSI
-362 FAYCTSLTKLDVSGW
+362 FAYCTSLTELDVSGW
-377 NTGKATNMNSM
+377 NTGKATSM
-388 FYRDGKLTVLD
+388 SGMFDHDGKLTALD

-406 NVQDMYGMFRNTSIT
+406 NVQDMNGMFRNTGIA

-433 GSVAEMFRECENLVT
+433 GNAAEMFHNCVNLVT
-448 LDTSRWRLDSARNA
+448 LDTSRWRLDSAWGA
-462 WDMFYDCRSLTGLD
+462 WSMFYNCVSLTGLD
-476 VTHWDMGHVGN
+476 VTHWGMGHVGN
-487 MTEMFYYC
+487 MTDMFYGC
-495 RSLTGL
+495 HSLTDL
-501 DGLDEWNTG
+501 DGLAEWDTG
-510 NVTNMSSMFSGCNRL
+510 NATMLTRMFCDCNRL
-525 STVGITSWNV
+525 STVDITSWNV
-535 RKVTTTKSMLQGT
+535 RKVTTTEGMLQGT
-548 SITSLDLSGWNT
+548 PITSLDLSAWNT

-574 KLTGLNLSGW
+574 KLTSLNLSGW

-590 SMEGLFGHDQQLTN
+590 DM
-604 LRLDGWNTGNVRLM
+604 
-618 GHMFEYCTKLTSLD
+618 
-632 LSGWDTSN
+632 SG
-640 VTDMYALFDNCTSLA
+640 LFDNCTSLA
-655 SLKLGDRWNMGN
+655 GLKLGDRWNMGN
-667 VTDTTWMFSADRKL
+667 VTDTTWMFSGDRKL

-722 TDTRYMF
+722 TDTRNMF
-729 QLNPNL
+729 RYNPNL
-735 TRILVNENW
+735 TSILVNENW
-744 SNVTFAGNSTDMF
+744 SNVTFMDSSAYMF
-757 AGCTRLV
+757 TGCTRLV

-776 KTDGAYA
+776 KTDGAQA

-792 KATDGKTM
+792 KAAGGKTM
-800 HTVTYLD
+800 HTVTYMD
-807 WNGNAITV
+807 WNGNVITT

-842 NTDRW
+842 NADRW
-847 SNCSF
+847 GDCSF
-852 TEKGKKQSSRDCF
+852 TEKGKKQSSRDCY
-865 AYAVDRPIA
+865 ANAVDWPVA
-874 KGGTLHV
+874 KGDTLHV
-881 TSKADYTHANGGGVL
+881 TGKADYTQANEGGIL
-896 GWRAYDAANRVSN
+896 GWRAYNTASGTNSWN
-909 WDGYFCRKGT
+909 GYFCRKGA
-919 SCLVDRY
+919 SCLADRY
-926 YTFDSAVNILPFT
+926 YTFGSAVNILPFT

-959 VDPTTHRSLA
+959 VDPVTHRSLA
-969 RDGYTFAGW
+969 RDGYVFTGW
-978 SKDVSHV
+978 SEDVSNV
-985 TGDMTVQAQYRPVRY
+985 TGDMTVQAQYKPVRY

-1006 NGGTGAMADQ
+1006 NGGTGSMPA
-1016 SFTYGTPQ
+1016 STLTYDRPQ
-1024 ALTAATFQRD
+1024 ALPAIGFTKA
-1034 GYSLTGWNTRPDG
+1034 GYSFAGWNTQKDG
-1047 TGKAF
+1047 SGKTF
-1052 TDKQTV
+1052 TDKQIV
-1058 ADLLTHENAV
+1058 GNLLTHENAA
-1068 GILYAQ
+1068 GTLYAQ

-1090 GGADETVRRVWASNN
+1090 GGADETVKRVWASNN

-1133 SGVEYKTGESLYGR
+1133 SGVEYKAGESLYGR
-1147 MTTATVDLYADWAG
+1147 MTTATVDLYADWTG
-1161 LQSTLPQAGGILHA
+1161 LQSTLPQAGGSTE
-1175 APVAGLS
+1175 APAYGAGLAL
-1182 IMMLGVPLL
+1182 MVLGAGAWLS
-1191 ILARRH
+1191 AGRR
-1197 RHGHANPP
+1197 RRMA
-1205 V
+1205 

>member
-1 MLKRITRKLAILAV
+1 MLRRITRKLAILAV

-53 APKRSEAAKPEP
+53 APKRSEAAEPEP
-65 LTSADVQVRSA
+65 LTAADLQVRSA

-335 LFNHC
+335 LFYHC

-345 LDVSGWNTD
+345 LDVSGWNTG
-354 KVTNFESM
+354 KVTSFGSI
-362 FAYCTSLTKLDVSGW
+362 FAYCTSLTELDVSGW
-377 NTGKATNMNSM
+377 NTGKATSM
-388 FYRDGKLTVLD
+388 SGMFDHDGKLTALD

-406 NVQDMYGMFRNTSIT
+406 NVQGMNGMFRNTGIA

-433 GSVAEMFRECENLVT
+433 GNAAEMFHDCVNLVT
-448 LDTSRWRLDSARNA
+448 LDTSRWRLDSAWGARS
-462 WDMFYDCRSLTGLD
+462 MFYNCVSLTGLD
-476 VTHWDMGHVGN
+476 VTHWGMGHVGN
-487 MTEMFYYC
+487 MTDMFYGC
-495 RSLTGL
+495 HSLTDL
-501 DGLDEWNTG
+501 DGLAEWDTG
-510 NVTNMSSMFSGCNRL
+510 NATMLTHMFCDCNRL
-525 STVGITSWNV
+525 STVDITSWNV
-535 RKVTTTKSMLQGT
+535 RKVTTTEGMLQGT
-548 SITSLDLSGWNT
+548 PITSLDLSAWNT

-574 KLTGLNLSGW
+574 KLTSLNLSGW
-584 DTSNVT
+584 NTSNVT
-590 SMEGLFGHDQQLTN
+590 DMSGLFGHDQQLTN
-604 LRLDGWNTGNVRLM
+604 LRFDGWNTGNVRLM

-655 SLKLGDRWNMGN
+655 GLKLGDRWNMGN
-667 VTDTTWMFSADRKL
+667 VTDTTWMFSGDRKL

-722 TDTRYMF
+722 TDTRNMF
-729 QLNPNL
+729 RYNPNL
-735 TRILVNENW
+735 TRIFVNENW
-744 SNVTFAGNSTDMF
+744 SNVTFMDSSAYMF
-757 AGCTRLV
+757 TGCIRLV

-776 KTDGAYA
+776 KTDGAQA

-792 KATDGKTM
+792 KAAGGKTM
-800 HTVTYLD
+800 HTVTYMD
-807 WNGNAITV
+807 WNGNVITT

-823 GESIGMHDTTWLA
+823 GENIGMHDTTWLA

-842 NTDRW
+842 NADRW
-847 SNCSF
+847 GDCSF
-852 TEKGKKQSSRDCF
+852 TEKGKKQSSRDCY
-865 AYAVDRPIA
+865 ANAVDWPVA
-874 KGGTLHV
+874 KGDTLHV
-881 TSKADYTHANGGGVL
+881 TGKADYTQANEGGIL
-896 GWRAYDAANRVSN
+896 GWRAYNTASGTNSWN
-909 WDGYFCRKGT
+909 GYFCRKGA
-919 SCLVDRY
+919 SCLADRY
-926 YTFDSAVNILPFT
+926 YTFGSAVNILPFT

-959 VDPTTHRSLA
+959 VDPVTHRSLA
-969 RDGYTFAGW
+969 RDGYVFTGW
-978 SKDVSHV
+978 SEDVSNV
-985 TGDMTVQAQYRPVRY
+985 TGDMTVQAQYKPVRY

-1047 TGKAF
+1047 TGKSF

-1068 GILYAQ
+1068 GTLYAQ

-1090 GGADETVRRVWASNN
+1090 GGTDETVKRVWASNN

-1133 SGVEYKTGESLYGR
+1133 SGVEYKAGESLYGR

-1161 LQSTLPQAGGILHA
+1161 LSSTLPQAGGSTK
-1175 APVAGLS
+1175 APAYGAGLAL
-1182 IMMLGVPLL
+1182 MVLGAGAWLS
-1191 ILARRH
+1191 AGRR
-1197 RHGHANPP
+1197 RRMA
-1205 V
+1205 